1 MKERMLKETIHLIR
15 QKGFTFTMGDLAK
28 QLAVSKRTIY
38 ECFASKDDLVAE
50 VIDHVVSQIKE
61 KEQAIAA
68 NEQLGTIEKIEQILI
83 AVPADFEFMDIRLL
97 TELKK
102 YHYDQWLKLD
112 SFLKDDWAVV
122 EDLFNQGMAQGII
135 KEIDLPLFI
144 HMYTGSLNQIYDPAS
159 SLKSRFT
166 MGEMLKSAVDILIHG
181 ISTKQD

>member
-15 QKGFTFTMGDLAK
+15 QKGFTFTMNDLAK

-97 TELKK
+97 AELKK

-159 SLKSRFT
+159 SLKNRFT